1 MSNLEKR
8 ETEDFEELRG
18 SLSSLSGSSR
28 SRLEQFTDFFA
39 EESDGAGLEVFMS
52 EFERMSSSRRSL
64 LLFIVVAGYYP
75 PEQVFRRVEAI
86 ATEFGW
92 ASSVDWILSCNA
104 LSENEVEFVRGGI
117 AYDVTNTLIS
127 PVLTGIQRVVYELGR
142 GIWKTQRTIRFFSVK
157 AGIGPTL
164 LSGEHEKAFLE
175 KYRPSSR
182 PLTEG
187 EADFNPYDLLE
198 AASHARPVS
207 RAGSIKLALRS
218 KAKSFYEFSKVYLFP
233 PAMTVGVGSTL
244 ARFRAYQ
251 QRKREEAMIPKVE
264 NKGEATRGGLR
275 SLGSKGGRGKSRS
288 ATVVWFEDCNL
299 LVAELFSPMRSD
311 LYPSILAAFK
321 STTMLI
327 HDVIP
332 ITHPQYCVDTVVAAH
347 VGYLRVTSMFDR
359 VVPVSHSTGESYSE
373 FARPTYG
380 MDQRVEPMLLPNF
393 LGELPPRK
401 LAEGK
406 LPRICCFS
414 TMEPRKGH
422 WRVVEACER
431 LWDEGAEFELVLIGG
446 SGWKS
451 EELVERIEYLRRKG
465 RPILRNR
472 RFLDD
477 HEVGMLMRTCLC
489 SVFCSEVEGF
499 GLPVVESLALGVPVI
514 CSNLSS
520 MAEIIEKT
528 EGCFPVDPFS
538 IESIGA
544 AISKFIDGRES
555 VSEQPAISLAGLH
568 SVEEWIEELA
578 RFPGK

>member
-1 MSNLEKR
+1 MPNQEHSEATAAGDLRAALAALPASSKSRLDRFVNF
-8 ETEDFEELRG
+8 FE
-18 SLSSLSGSSR
+18 GSSD
-28 SRLEQFTDFFA
+28 STGVDALIH
-39 EESDGAGLEVFMS
+39 
-52 EFERMSSSRRSL
+52 EFESYPSSRKAL
-64 LLFIVVAGYYP
+64 LLFVLVAGYYP
-75 PEQVFRRVEAI
+75 PEQVFRRVETI
-86 ATEFGW
+86 GDEFGW
-92 ASSVDWILSCNA
+92 ADAIDWIRSCNDI
-104 LSENEVEFVRGGI
+104 SENEIEFVRGGI

-142 GIWKTQRTIRFFSVK
+142 GIWKKDKPVHFFSVK
-157 AGIGPTL
+157 AGTGPTL
-164 LSGEHEKAFLE
+164 LSEEHRQAFLE

-182 PLTEG
+182 PMKEG
-187 EADFNPYDLLE
+187 ETAFNPYDLLE
-198 AASHARPVS
+198 ASSHVKPTS
-207 RAGSIKLALRS
+207 KAGSLKLAARG
-218 KAKSFYEFSKVYLFP
+218 KAKAFYEFSKVYLFP
-233 PAMTVGVGSTL
+233 PAMTVSVGSFL
-244 ARFRAYQ
+244 ARRRANQ

-264 NKGEATRGGLR
+264 GTARGQKFGF
-275 SLGSKGGRGKSRS
+275 GRGRKSKT

-311 LYPSILAAFK
+311 YYPSLLAAFK
-321 STTMLI
+321 SRTMLI

-359 VVPVSHSTGESYSE
+359 IVPVSHSTGDNYAKFVEAAFE
-373 FARPTYG
+373 AKP
-380 MDQRVEPMLLPNF
+380 RVEPMLLPNF

-401 LAEGK
+401 LSESGAR
-406 LPRICCFS
+406 RICCFS

-431 LWDEGAEFELVLIGG
+431 LWQSGAEFELVLIGG

-451 EELVERIEYLRRKG
+451 EELVERIEYLRKKG

-477 HEVGMLMRTCLC
+477 HEVGLVMRTCLC

-528 EGCFPVDPFS
+528 EGCIPVDPFS
-538 IESIGA
+538 LESIEA
-544 AISKFIDGRES
+544 AIRRFVSGTAFE
-555 VSEQPAISLAGLH
+555 SEQPAISLAGLH
-568 SVEEWIEELA
+568 SAEEWIEELS
-578 RFPGK
+578 RFPE